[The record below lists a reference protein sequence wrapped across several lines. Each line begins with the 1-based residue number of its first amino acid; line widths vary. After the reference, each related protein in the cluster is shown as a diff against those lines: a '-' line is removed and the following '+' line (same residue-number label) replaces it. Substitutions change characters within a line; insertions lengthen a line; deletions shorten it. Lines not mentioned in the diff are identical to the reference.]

1 MNKESIAAM
10 RRSGGVSRSID
21 YLRSSLIQPDPNDE
35 GAKPGA
41 IVDLSQLV
49 DVAIDQTAT
58 GDPECGYFLA
68 ELLAYL
74 RKRAHSL
81 SEKNDIFRKCYSKWE
96 SSRVATRRGS
106 PLRPLIHSIL
116 AEAHRDRRIGQ
127 ITKSIPKAASIF
139 KVNKTLL
146 ALPEFS
152 ADPRVVAEWTDKLV
166 YPKLR
171 AMQSK
176 LKEDPVIKNL
186 KKAPDENGKFQ
197 ISRLRPLIK
206 QTVARIA
213 ALPKAYYF
221 DIS

>member
-1 MNKESIAAM
+1 M
-10 RRSGGVSRSID
+10 RRRGGVSRSID
-21 YLRSSLIQPDPNDE
+21 YLRSSLANPDPADE
-35 GAKPGA
+35 AAKPGA
-41 IVDLSQLV
+41 IINLSELV
-49 DVAIDQTAT
+49 GVAIDQTAN

-74 RKRAHSL
+74 CKRKASL
-81 SEKNDIFRKCYSKWE
+81 SEKNETFRKCYSKWE
-96 SSRVATRRGS
+96 SSRVAARRRS
-106 PLRPLIHSIL
+106 SLRPLIHTIL
-116 AEAHRDRRIGQ
+116 AEAHRDRRTDQ

-152 ADPRVVAEWTDKLV
+152 ADPNVVSEWTDKIV

-176 LKEDPVIKNL
+176 LEEDPVVGNL
-186 KKAPDENGKFQ
+186 KKALDENGKFQ

>member
-1 MNKESIAAM
+1 M
-10 RRSGGVSRSID
+10 RRPGGVSRSID
-21 YLRSSLIQPDPNDE
+21 YLRLSLTNPDPANE
-35 GAKPGA
+35 AKPGA
-41 IVDLSQLV
+41 IIDLSELMG
-49 DVAIDQTAT
+49 VAIDQTANS
-58 GDPECGYFLA
+58 DPECGYFLA

-74 RKRAHSL
+74 CKRKASL
-81 SEKNDIFRKCYSKWE
+81 SEKNETFRKCYSKWE

-106 PLRPLIHSIL
+106 PLRPLIHAIL
-116 AEAHRDRRIGQ
+116 AEAHRDRRTDQ

-152 ADPRVVAEWTDKLV
+152 ADPQVVSEWTDKIV

-176 LKEDPVIKNL
+176 LGENPVIGNL
-186 KKAPDENGKFQ
+186 KKALDENGNFQ

-221 DIS
+221 DIW

>member
-1 MNKESIAAM
+1 M
-10 RRSGGVSRSID
+10 RRRGGVSRSID
-21 YLRSSLIQPDPNDE
+21 YLRSSLINADPADE
-35 GAKPGA
+35 AAKPGS
-41 IVDLSQLV
+41 VLELSKLLV
-49 DVAIDQTAT
+49 VAINQTAI
-58 GDPECGYFLA
+58 GDAECGYFLA

-74 RKRAHSL
+74 WKRRSHL
-81 SEKNDIFRKCYSKWE
+81 SEKNETFRRCYSRWE
-96 SSRVATRRGS
+96 SSHLATRRGS

-116 AEAHRDRRIGQ
+116 AEAHRDRRVQQ
-127 ITKSIPKAASIF
+127 IAKLIPRSALVIKR
-139 KVNKTLL
+139 NKTLL

-152 ADPRVVAEWTDKLV
+152 ADPKVVSEWTDKIV

-176 LKEDPVIKNL
+176 LAVDPVIGGL
-186 KKAPDENGKFQ
+186 KKALDENGKFHV
-197 ISRLRPLIK
+197 SRLKPLIK